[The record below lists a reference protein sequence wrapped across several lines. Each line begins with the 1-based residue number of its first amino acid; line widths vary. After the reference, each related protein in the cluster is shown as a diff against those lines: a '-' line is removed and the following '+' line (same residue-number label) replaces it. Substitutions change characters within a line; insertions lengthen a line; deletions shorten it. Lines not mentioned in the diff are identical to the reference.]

1 MRYLV
6 LCLLLLTGCTGW
18 LIDDLERRQ
27 MASCVW
33 WETRPFG
40 AARGVTATGG
50 ASLERCLQ
58 VPCSGR

>member
-1 MRYLV
+1 MPY
-6 LCLLLLTGCTGW
+6 LLLLALLLSGCTGW

-27 MASCVW
+27 VQSCVF

-40 AARGVTATGG
+40 AARGITATGG